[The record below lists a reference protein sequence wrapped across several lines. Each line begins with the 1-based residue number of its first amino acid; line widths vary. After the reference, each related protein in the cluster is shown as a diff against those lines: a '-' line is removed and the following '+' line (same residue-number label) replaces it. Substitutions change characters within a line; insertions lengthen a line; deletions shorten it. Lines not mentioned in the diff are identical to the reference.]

1 MLNSTRGSIKVFLG
15 VFFLMIG
22 LGGGLFIFAYVQSQ
36 QTSLDVYGEV
46 PAFEFIDQNSEP
58 FGRDDLTGKISVVD
72 FIFTNCPGVCPTM
85 SARMAEL
92 YEAYADQPLVQFVS
106 ISVDPARDSLHVL
119 QEYAKEHG
127 VTDNRWRFLRE
138 ENVQKVI
145 DLSEKGFFLPAENLP
160 MGHSSKFVLV
170 DAAGLIRGYYNSFD
184 TDRLRQLRADIHAL
198 LKRL

>member
-1 MLNSTRGSIKVFLG
+1 MLDSTRGSIKVFLG